1 MKRKYH
7 GAYDKYGRLL
17 LPVTVDKDGITNT
30 ALPEIAVT
38 PYKRNLREDVDKGKK
53 EFVNKALEI
62 AEGTGLAAAIGG
74 VAGGVGK
81 SVITKSV
88 KPIVN
93 ILKPIIGSTIGYG
106 IGNKIDKANG
116 GKTNYKTAGVLLGG
130 VIGVPIGNTIEKGI
144 NIAIEKTNPMAT
156 QAIKTINRAKLDK
169 YSSPMGYLGYYGG
182 IKDRLVQTLIKNGS
196 IKESVRF
203 KEKIKH
209 PELLRKLRDKPELIK
224 GKIDLASKTG
234 TPVEGELITNFT
246 TDRPVVSNGG
256 VYWDDADLYILNP
269 KVVKNE
275 TPINIE
281 PSDHFYQGFKSLA
294 KPKDVTLISGNVEAL
309 KAARKDGMPT
319 LSSKRARIL
328 YENMIKNNDKNSMP
342 KSNEARVYAD
352 EIQRLQARRGTPNI
366 DDYKAIE
373 NKYNLET
380 GVVPFNKEVFKTHRD
395 YARDYNEGIFPNGIE
410 RNAKG
415 LGENNSI
422 VKELDRA
429 KYNKVFYDPATPKE
443 SKYRN
448 VNGKEKPQDFDENET
463 DFALE
468 FFKE

>member
-1 MKRKYH
+1 
-7 GAYDKYGRLL
+7 
-17 LPVTVDKDGITNT
+17 
-30 ALPEIAVT
+30 
-38 PYKRNLREDVDKGKK
+38 
-53 EFVNKALEI
+53 
-62 AEGTGLAAAIGG
+62 
-74 VAGGVGK
+74 
-81 SVITKSV
+81 
-88 KPIVN
+88 
-93 ILKPIIGSTIGYG
+93 
-106 IGNKIDKANG
+106 
-116 GKTNYKTAGVLLGG
+116 
-130 VIGVPIGNTIEKGI
+130 
-144 NIAIEKTNPMAT
+144 
-156 QAIKTINRAKLDK
+156 
-169 YSSPMGYLGYYGG
+169 MGYLGYYGG

-196 IKESVRF
+196 IKENAF
-203 KEKIKH
+203 LKEKIKH
-209 PELLRKLRDKPELIK
+209 PELLRKLREKPELVK

-234 TPVEGELITNFT
+234 ETVNGELITNFT

-281 PSDHFYQGFKSLA
+281 PSDHFYLGFKSLA
-294 KPKDVTLISGNVEAL
+294 KPKDVTLVSGNVESL
-309 KAARKDGMPT
+309 KAARKDGMST

-352 EIQRLQARRGTPNI
+352 EIQRLQARRGTPTI

-380 GVVPFNKEVFKTHRD
+380 GVVPFNKEVFKTYRD
-395 YARDYNEGIFPNGIE
+395 YARDYNEGLFPNGIE
-410 RNAKG
+410 RGVKG
-415 LGENNSI
+415 LGENNSV

-429 KYNKVFYDPATPKE
+429 KYNKVFYDPATPIE

-448 VNGKEKPQDFDENET
+448 VNGKEKPQAFDENEI

-468 FFKE
+468 LFKE